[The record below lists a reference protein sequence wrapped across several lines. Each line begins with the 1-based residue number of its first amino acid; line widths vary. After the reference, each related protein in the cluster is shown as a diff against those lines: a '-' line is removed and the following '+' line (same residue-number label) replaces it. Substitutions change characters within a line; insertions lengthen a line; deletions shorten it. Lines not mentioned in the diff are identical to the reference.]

1 MSATLTFDLAEMAID
16 PAPYFASFRASERWT
31 WAEPMGMWLVSRYE
45 DVVFVDEND
54 DLFSTE
60 IAGALLT
67 RTLGTT
73 MIRKEGPAHRRLRSD
88 AAVALKRAH
97 VIKQW
102 GAMLGAL
109 SEQYVAAVRGRSEF
123 DLVAD
128 FATPYTGACLRDAIG
143 LDEVAPADIHRWSD
157 AFIGGFTNNTNDAG
171 VWERAEIALAEVN
184 DVVARA
190 VERVRAT
197 PDSSIVSSMANGK
210 ADPPL
215 ATTEIASNV
224 ALMIAGGF
232 NDARDAIATLPWLL
246 MTHPE
251 SRERAAADADAFE
264 RAIDESVRWLTPV
277 GSYPRILTRD
287 FTSPAA
293 DLRAGD
299 KVLVLAASANWDER
313 KFPDPHRFDIDRP
326 NLDAHL
332 GFSIGVHFCLGSQ
345 LVRAMLREAVPR
357 LMALPGLQPA
367 GEPEFRGWQF
377 RGPLTVPVA
386 AAGKI

>member
-1 MSATLTFDLAEMAID
+1 MALTFDPAGMVVD
-16 PAPYFASFRASERWT
+16 PAPYFASFRAEERWT
-31 WAEPMGMWLVSRYE
+31 WAEPMGMWLVSRYD
-45 DVVFVDEND
+45 DVVFVDENN

-60 IAGALLT
+60 IPGALLT

-73 MIRKEGPAHRRLRSD
+73 MIRQEGPAHRRLRSD
-88 AAVALKRAH
+88 AAAALKRAA
-97 VIKQW
+97 VVKNW
-102 GAMLGAL
+102 GGMLAEL
-109 SEQYVAAVRGRSEF
+109 SEQYLAPLRSLTEF
-123 DLVAD
+123 DLAAD

-143 LDEVAPADIHRWSD
+143 LDGVQPSDIRRWSD
-157 AFIGGFTNNTNDAG
+157 AFIGGLTNNTDDAV
-171 VWERAEIALAEVN
+171 VWERAATALAEVN
-184 DVVARA
+184 DAVARA

-197 PDSSIVSSMANGK
+197 PDTSIVSSMANGK

-215 ATTEIASNV
+215 ATSEIASNV

-246 MTHPE
+246 LTHP
-251 SRERAAADADAFE
+251 SVAERVAVDADAFE

-277 GSYPRILTRD
+277 GSFPRILTRD
-287 FTSPAA
+287 FSSPAA
-293 DLRAGD
+293 DLKAGD
-299 KVLVLAASANWDER
+299 RVLVLAASANWDET

-326 NLDAHL
+326 NLDAQL

-345 LVRAMLREAVPR
+345 LVRAMLREAVPGV
-357 LMALPGLQPA
+357 MALPGLRPA

-377 RGPLTVPVA
+377 RGPLSVPVA